1 MWLTDEEIQA
11 HIDAGTQER
20 FCIAIDALYG
30 RYEFGDPVRVTPLT
44 ADLLKCCTEEIPRQT
59 IYRFLDFV
67 IGVEEIPSLPTP
79 DNWREVMKSVCLYLG
94 TTGAFSTAMVIK
106 INRDGPALVALSL
119 ALLER
124 QVATTP
130 DDRLFFPGFF
140 LDCLMDADDPV
151 WDAIMVALDQWSVN
165 PKTRQVVSEVR
176 WRLDEDRQARW
187 K

>member
-106 INRDGPALVALSL
+106 INRDGPALVALSDSNL
-119 ALLER
+119 RSSPTHPEISR
-124 QVATTP
+124 
-130 DDRLFFPGFF
+130 
-140 LDCLMDADDPV
+140 
-151 WDAIMVALDQWSVN
+151 DQISCKEHL
-165 PKTRQVVSEVR
+165 PRPRTF
-176 WRLDEDRQARW
+176 
-187 K
+187 